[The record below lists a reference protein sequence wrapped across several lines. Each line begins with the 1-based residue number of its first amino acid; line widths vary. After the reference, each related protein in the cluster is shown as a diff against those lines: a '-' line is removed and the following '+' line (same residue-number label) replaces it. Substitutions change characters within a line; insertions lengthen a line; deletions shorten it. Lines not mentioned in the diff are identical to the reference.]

1 MAIKLDMNKAYD
13 RLEWGFVKEVLL
25 CFGFAP
31 TWVTMIMKLVTSVT
45 YSYKVNGFSS
55 ATLSPNRGLRQGDPL
70 SPYLFILAIDV
81 LSLLINKSVVEGRL
95 EGFCL
100 ARGAPTL
107 THLLFV
113 DDALL
118 FSKASPQNA
127 FELLRILNVYS
138 RCSGQRIN
146 LAKSGLICGKFV
158 REDVKQN
165 LSRILEMDCWDNPGK
180 YLGLPGDWGRSR
192 TTGLDWIKERVMS
205 KLQGW

>member
-1 MAIKLDMNKAYD
+1 
-13 RLEWGFVKEVLL
+13 
-25 CFGFAP
+25 
-31 TWVTMIMKLVTSVT
+31 MIMKLVTLVT

-107 THLLFV
+107 THLLFA

-138 RCSGQRIN
+138 RCSGQ
-146 LAKSGLICGKFV
+146 
-158 REDVKQN
+158 
-165 LSRILEMDCWDNPGK
+165 
-180 YLGLPGDWGRSR
+180 
-192 TTGLDWIKERVMS
+192 
-205 KLQGW
+205 